1 MALLCAAPFVA
12 AAQWQWLDKD
22 GRKVYSD
29 RPPPSD
35 VPAKNIVR
43 TPGGGTLSSY
53 STDPANA
60 PAPAAA
66 ASLPLTGAAADA
78 ADAARS
84 ATLAAEDAKR
94 KADTCRRARD
104 SLVVLRSGVRLKAA
118 NAKGEIDTVTDA
130 ERASEIER
138 LQGIVAAECK

>member
-1 MALLCAAPFVA
+1 MCIIPLAA

-43 TPGGGTLSSY
+43 SPGGGTLSSF
-53 STDPANA
+53 SSEPVPTPAS
-60 PAPAAA
+60 PASASGAAN
-66 ASLPLTGAAADA
+66 AAADA
-78 ADAARS
+78 ADAAKS
-84 ATLAAEDAKR
+84 AALAAEDAKR
-94 KADTCRRARD
+94 RADTCRRARD

-118 NAKGEIDTVTDA
+118 NAKGEIDNITDA
-130 ERASEIER
+130 ERNSEIER
-138 LQGIVAAECK
+138 LQAIVASECR